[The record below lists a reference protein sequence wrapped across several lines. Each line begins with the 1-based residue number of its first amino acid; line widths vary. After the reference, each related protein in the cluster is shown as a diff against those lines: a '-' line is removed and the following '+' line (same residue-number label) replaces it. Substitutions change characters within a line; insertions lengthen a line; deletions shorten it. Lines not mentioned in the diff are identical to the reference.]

1 MAIVI
6 LGIQTFCPK
15 SSVMISHNIE
25 PKITI
30 CWPEIKPKMVDEKV
44 GPVAPSA
51 KSVAAA
57 EDIKACWMVTSC
69 VLTTHHL

>member
-15 SSVMISHNIE
+15 SSVMISHNIV

-30 CWPEIKPKMVDEKV
+30 CWPEIKPKMVVENQCDSLMKKWDLLHLAQKV
-44 GPVAPSA
+44 LPLLKILKLVG
-51 KSVAAA
+51 
-57 EDIKACWMVTSC
+57 W
-69 VLTTHHL
+69 

>member
-30 CWPEIKPKMVDEKV
+30 CWLEIKPKMVVENRCDSLMKKWDLLHLAQKV
-44 GPVAPSA
+44 LPLMKILKLVG
-51 KSVAAA
+51 
-57 EDIKACWMVTSC
+57 W
-69 VLTTHHL
+69 